1 MAIEHPIEYEL
12 TPTSTSA
19 GLNWF
24 TLTVRNVGTEN
35 LVGLVKLNSLDA
47 YSIDVYGT
55 GNFVQDLKPGKEQA
69 LPFHAQVNATG
80 WIYISLDG
88 WKDAG
93 IFHWES
99 PEIRIGIDAAPSD
112 LQKGSGWAHGLV

>member
-1 MAIEHPIEYEL
+1 MAVKHTIEYDL

-19 GLNWF
+19 GLHWF

-35 LVGLVKLNSLDA
+35 LVGLVKLNSLDV

-55 GNFVQDLKPGKEQA
+55 GNFVRDLKPGKEQA
-69 LPFHAQVNATG
+69 FPFQAQVNATG
-80 WIYISLDG
+80 WVYISLDG
-88 WKDAG
+88 WNDAG

-99 PEIRIGIDAAPSD
+99 PRIRIRIDVASSD
-112 LQKGSGWAHGLV
+112 LQKGSGRVHGVV